1 MPSRILSTHWRHGW
15 NPSSLSQLRRTGW
28 KLSFIY
34 FQQKWGKKLTDS
46 VILTRALLS
55 WWKASVGDK
64 TSSKEIKTTTK
75 KTESANSSFVGNFRI
90 THTRPFCNQLQKPSG
105 LQTSRGLQLLNR
117 PHSMGNG
124 MRWAVQTQKAIS
136 DPDVDRTCTCCWH
149 KHEDRWER
157 PKPPAHSLSSGSSQ
171 LARLN
176 LLCCSIGNT
185 FYMRG

>member
-90 THTRPFCNQLQKPSG
+90 THTRPFCN
-105 LQTSRGLQLLNR
+105 TSRAEAKWTSDLQGTSATNLTPQHGKWHEMGCPNTEGYFWPRWWPYLYLLLAQTWR
-117 PHSMGNG
+117 PLGK
-124 MRWAVQTQKAIS
+124 TKA
-136 DPDVDRTCTCCWH
+136 
-149 KHEDRWER
+149 
-157 PKPPAHSLSSGSSQ
+157 SSTHSQ
-171 LARLN
+171 LRQLTA
-176 LLCCSIGNT
+176 CQA
-185 FYMRG
+185 